1 MRIFIILAL
10 LLPMT
15 TVQFY
20 STDSH
25 ALNSKTVHQEILFD
39 NKGLTRRHASNSD
52 DEVDEILYSKKS
64 AMTQAENEQSKINID
79 PPVKTKKVSLVH
91 GKRNSQG
98 MQLLSVLLLLKD
110 KSK

>member
-39 NKGLTRRHASNSD
+39 NKGLTRRQVSNSD
-52 DEVDEILYSKKS
+52 DVDEILYSNNN
-64 AMTQAENEQSKINID
+64 AMIQVENEQSKINID
-79 PPVKTKKVSLVH
+79 PPVKTKRVSLVQ